1 MPALLLESADKWG
14 QSSALNFNRGNALS
28 DGAVLQKI
36 TEKKKYALP
45 LRGRRRG
52 GESLRVPASYEER
65 YPYSSYRSSV
75 LQLPLRVLIRYKA
88 PGELASH
95 RPGVKPGSSA
105 RAHGTDR
112 CGRVSRAAGS
122 SSPHRAGGVV
132 CYGGSHSHGGTH
144 SNVGRAGVALRR
156 IANVCTI
163 QTWRSPCVARAQTS
177 SRT

>member
-1 MPALLLESADKWG
+1 MGCNPDLIWMRLH
-14 QSSALNFNRGNALS
+14 
-28 DGAVLQKI
+28 KI
-36 TEKKKYALP
+36 P
-45 LRGRRRG
+45 
-52 GESLRVPASYEER
+52 SMRVPASYEER

-75 LQLPLRVLIRYKA
+75 LQLPLRVLIRYKCMSGILRVRYVLRDGLTA

-95 RPGVKPGSSA
+95 RPGVKPGLSA

-156 IANVCTI
+156 IVSLLSYEDVPLYLKYHRQANVCTI

-177 SRT
+177 SLYMN